1 MKIYRPIF
9 FSLSVLLALAL
20 GQAGAAQPPQPKVEP
35 PKPQQ
40 NVLITPLGQNDGEFC
55 RNDRAM
61 IFEDPGGLR
70 ILYDPGR
77 TVTGGDDERLGTIHI
92 MLLSHVHV
100 DHIGEKAISAVN
112 VGGCGADSA
121 TVPKVPNSNFAEIA
135 AAKIATVLVG
145 GEMHTFLGT
154 KIANA
159 GGSASQVQLLRFGG
173 KRTIQGVTFATVP
186 AEHSNGVDRVFLTD
200 PEKTALAADNLTAYV
215 GPEEGYVIKFSN
227 GLVVYL
233 SGDTGVIGDMET
245 LVRKMYGAQLVVFNI
260 GDIFSSGP
268 EEAAFAINDLIKPKT
283 VIPSHA
289 NEAATQN
296 GAVLPNTKTATFM
309 SLVNR
314 AEVIVPLSGVTISC
328 NGVGLC
334 SQGP

>member
-1 MKIYRPIF
+1 
-9 FSLSVLLALAL
+9 
-20 GQAGAAQPPQPKVEP
+20 
-35 PKPQQ
+35 
-40 NVLITPLGQNDGEFC
+40 
-55 RNDRAM
+55 
-61 IFEDPGGLR
+61 
-70 ILYDPGR
+70 
-77 TVTGGDDERLGTIHI
+77 
-92 MLLSHVHV
+92 
-100 DHIGEKAISAVN
+100 
-112 VGGCGADSA
+112 
-121 TVPKVPNSNFAEIA
+121 
-135 AAKIATVLVG
+135 
-145 GEMHTFLGT
+145 
-154 KIANA
+154 
-159 GGSASQVQLLRFGG
+159 
-173 KRTIQGVTFATVP
+173 
-186 AEHSNGVDRVFLTD
+186 
-200 PEKTALAADNLTAYV
+200 
-215 GPEEGYVIKFSN
+215 
-227 GLVVYL
+227 
-233 SGDTGVIGDMET
+233 MET